1 MQKKQVKK
9 KLSKNLWLNNNH
21 IKELS
26 KKGHNVGMHAYN
38 HPYKLSELDFKSQNS
53 ELKRNF
59 NHLKKILKLNPISIS
74 YPNGSFNKYTLKIIE
89 NLRLRCGFISSMKSY
104 NKNYKKKFTLRRLD
118 HSNILKNFL
127 SK

>member
-1 MQKKQVKK
+1 MYSEKSINELKY
-9 KLSKNLWLNNNH
+9 
-21 IKELS
+21 IKELITRVLDPL
-26 KKGHNVGMHAYN
+26 KG
-38 HPYKLSELDFKSQNS
+38 L
-53 ELKRNF
+53 
-59 NHLKKILKLNPISIS
+59 ILKLNPISIS